1 MVTHSYMVT
10 RSYIVTTHSLTYF
23 SQPANV
29 LLTEFSEN
37 ATLKLADFGFAKHL
51 AEASMA
57 QTPCGTPLYMA
68 PEIFEM
74 HEYDAKVSIPSLTHS
89 LTIYSLTHSLT
100 HLLTFLLNCSCIHS
114 FRRIYGVLVASFM
127 KC

>member
-1 MVTHSYMVT
+1 
-10 RSYIVTTHSLTYF
+10 
-23 SQPANV
+23 V

-74 HEYDAKVSIPSLTHS
+74 HEYDAKVRTYSYLLTGLLSYLLTYLLTHS
-89 LTIYSLTHSLT
+89 
-100 HLLTFLLNCSCIHS
+100 
-114 FRRIYGVLVASFM
+114 G
-127 KC
+127 

>member
-89 LTIYSLTHSLT
+89 PLPLILVTRSWCNSLIGARYVGL
-100 HLLTFLLNCSCIHS
+100 F
-114 FRRIYGVLVASFM
+114 
-127 KC
+127 

>member
-1 MVTHSYMVT
+1 M
-10 RSYIVTTHSLTYF
+10 
-23 SQPANV
+23 

-74 HEYDAKVSIPSLTHS
+74 HEYDAKVRTYSLTH
-89 LTIYSLTHSLT
+89 LLTHSLT
-100 HLLTFLLNCSCIHS
+100 HLLTHSLTHLLTHLLTHS
-114 FRRIYGVLVASFM
+114 G
-127 KC
+127 

>member
-1 MVTHSYMVT
+1 M
-10 RSYIVTTHSLTYF
+10 
-23 SQPANV
+23 

-74 HEYDAKVSIPSLTHS
+74 HEYDAKVRTYYYLLAYSRTYLLTHS
-89 LTIYSLTHSLT
+89 
-100 HLLTFLLNCSCIHS
+100 
-114 FRRIYGVLVASFM
+114 G
-127 KC
+127 

>member
-1 MVTHSYMVT
+1 M
-10 RSYIVTTHSLTYF
+10 
-23 SQPANV
+23 

-74 HEYDAKVSIPSLTHS
+74 HEYDAKVRTHS
-89 LTIYSLTHSLT
+89 YLLAYSLTY
-100 HLLTFLLNCSCIHS
+100 LLTYS
-114 FRRIYGVLVASFM
+114 FRLIYGVLVVLCM
-127 KC
+127 RC

>member
-1 MVTHSYMVT
+1 M
-10 RSYIVTTHSLTYF
+10 
-23 SQPANV
+23 

-74 HEYDAKVSIPSLTHS
+74 HEYDAKVRT
-89 LTIYSLTHSLT
+89 YSLTYLLT
-100 HLLTFLLNCSCIHS
+100 HLLTYLLTHLRTYSLTYLLIQADLWSVGCIMYEMLVGQPP
-114 FRRIYGVLVASFM
+114 FRGRY
-127 KC
+127 